1 MEGKT
6 SAAFLTTQQV
16 ASHMG
21 VTKQTVRNM
30 CESGQLRA
38 VRIGKVWR
46 INRAAFEFTYGQV
59 REPDGD
65 LPAQGD
71 VAALDGNQLTADERR
86 VIELWRRCDDRG
98 RKTVLMTLESQFG
111 TWRGGLRLAR

>member
-1 MEGKT
+1 MEGKA

-46 INRAAFEFTYGQV
+46 INRAAFEATYGQV
-59 REPDGD
+59 TESPELQARQDETT
-65 LPAQGD
+65 
-71 VAALDGNQLTADERR
+71 ALDTSELTADERR